1 MQRSNNSDVEVKSE
15 LQHRAKQETS
25 KKSSKHVG
33 KEIEDHSG
41 DAGNKAEDHYKQ
53 RLPPFRYK
61 FRSYLLPIVRYE
73 TDILYQLQ
81 SSLRNTVFDFYF
93 AWTANLASHTFY
105 VLMLPPPIWFGASK
119 MARDLVYVLGL
130 GIYLTGFLKDYFCLP
145 RPRSPPLHRITMSSY
160 TTQEYGFPSSHSAN
174 ATAVTLV
181 VMSNIIKNR
190 GAFDSVTYYSIIVGL
205 AIYYFSLIFG
215 RLYTG
220 MHGFLDIFTG
230 SAVGL
235 SVFLFRFY
243 FGEQWDTM
251 MFNNGYIFGI
261 ALILSLNLFMIHI
274 YPEPIDDCPCFDDS
288 VAFVGVLIGLD
299 LTHLVGYQSKIF
311 FNLNDF
317 GDHYLI
323 PFVNDGGPFKILAR
337 FLLGVGLVVTWKSIS
352 KPVIFTILPPVYKV
366 VGVYLPRRNYIST
379 AHTRD
384 PTRRIRSTSI
394 SNDVDQIGNIN
405 KFIKGVSDHSQL
417 DRYGPSSDI
426 DYYEIMDYNKGKK
439 GKPIDLEKLN
449 FKSGVFKDR
458 YDVEIVGRL
467 IVYAGVSCA
476 SVLAFHFAA
485 KYLNL

>member
-1 MQRSNNSDVEVKSE
+1 MYQSTKNEVEVE
-15 LQHRAKQETS
+15 LELKHRDKLQGS
-25 KKSSKHVG
+25 KDNAPAN
-33 KEIEDHSG
+33 EEMEDHSG
-41 DAGNKAEDHYKQ
+41 DAGNQADDHYKQ
-53 RLPPFRYK
+53 RLSPFRYK
-61 FRSYLLPIVRYE
+61 LRSYLLPFVRHE
-73 TDILYQLQ
+73 TDVLYKLQ
-81 SSLRNTVFDFYF
+81 SKLRNPVFDFYF

-105 VLMLPPPIWFGASK
+105 ILMLPPSVWFGASK
-119 MARDLVYVLGL
+119 MARDLVHVLGW

-181 VMSNIIKNR
+181 VMSNIIMNQ
-190 GAFDSVTYYSIIVGL
+190 GAYDTKTYYSLIAGL

-235 SVFLFRFY
+235 AVFLFRFY
-243 FGEQWDTM
+243 LGEKWDTL
-251 MFNNGYIFGI
+251 MFSHGYTFGI
-261 ALILSLNLFMIHI
+261 ALILGLYLFMIHI

-299 LTHLVGYQSKIF
+299 LSHLIGYQTRLF

-317 GDHYLI
+317 GDYYLV
-323 PFVNDGGPFKILAR
+323 PFVNNGGTFKILAR
-337 FLLGVGLVVTWKSIS
+337 FFLGVGLVITWKSIS
-352 KPVIFTILPPVYKV
+352 KPVIFTILPPVYKII
-366 VGVYLPRRNYIST
+366 GVYLPRRNYIST

-384 PTRRIRSTSI
+384 PTRHIRSTSI
-394 SNDVDQIGNIN
+394 SNDVDQIGNFN

-417 DRYGPSSDI
+417 DSYGPSSDI

-439 GKPIDLEKLN
+439 GKPINLEKLN

-467 IVYAGVSCA
+467 IIYAGVSTA
-476 SVLAFHFAA
+476 SVWAFYYAA
-485 KYLNL
+485 KYLHL

>member
-1 MQRSNNSDVEVKSE
+1 MQRSVSSNDVEIKSE
-15 LQHRAKQETS
+15 LHHRSEPQNS
-25 KKSSKHVG
+25 KYSAPTKE
-33 KEIEDHSG
+33 EIEDHSC
-41 DAGNKAEDHYKQ
+41 DAGNQTEDHYKQ
-53 RLPPFRYK
+53 RLSPFRYK
-61 FRSYLLPIVRYE
+61 LRSYLLPIVRYE

-81 SSLRNTVFDFYF
+81 STLRNHIFDFYF

-181 VMSNIIKNR
+181 VMSNIVMHR
-190 GAFDSVTYYSIIVGL
+190 GALDSKTYYSLLIGL
-205 AIYYFSLIFG
+205 GIYYFSLIFG

-220 MHGFLDIFTG
+220 MHGFLDILTG

-243 FGEQWDTM
+243 LGEQWDTL
-251 MFNNGYIFGI
+251 MFSHGYVFGV
-261 ALILSLNLFMIHI
+261 ALILGLNLLMIHI

-299 LTHLVGYQSKIF
+299 LSHLVCYQTKLLF
-311 FNLNDF
+311 KLNEI
-317 GDHYLI
+317 GDYFLI
-323 PFVNDGGPFKILAR
+323 PFLNNGGPLKVFAR
-337 FLLGVGLVVTWKSIS
+337 FCLGVGLVVTWKSIS
-352 KPVIFTILPPVYKV
+352 KPVIFTVLPPLYKII
-366 VGVYLPRRNYIST
+366 GVYLPRRNYIST
-379 AHTRD
+379 AHTRE
-384 PTRRIRSTSI
+384 PTRNIRSASI

-417 DRYGPSSDI
+417 DSYGPSSDI
-426 DYYEIMDYNKGKK
+426 DYYEIMDYNKGQK
-439 GKPIDLEKLN
+439 GNPIDLDKLN

-467 IVYAGVSCA
+467 IIYAGVSTA
-476 SVLAFHFAA
+476 SVIAFYFVSD
-485 KYLNL
+485 YLHL